1 MVIILRL
8 PGLVAAMGGVG
19 ITVVELSSIWFA
31 YEKMS
36 LNCLLHE
43 FTVRVG
49 LVVNFLAQ
57 HQEVMGSNLT
67 GAPVTTVC
75 CVGRNDAR

>member
-1 MVIILRL
+1 MR
-8 PGLVAAMGGVG
+8 GAG

-36 LNCLLHE
+36 LNCLLHK

-49 LVVNFLAQ
+49 LVINFLAQ
-57 HQEVMGSNLT
+57 HQEVMGSNPT
-67 GAPVTTVC
+67 GAPVATEC
-75 CVGRNDAR
+75 CVGCNDVR

>member
-1 MVIILRL
+1 MR
-8 PGLVAAMGGVG
+8 GAG
-19 ITVVELSSIWFA
+19 ITVVELSSIYFIPK
-31 YEKMS
+31 KMS
-36 LNCLLHE
+36 LNCLLHK

-75 CVGRNDAR
+75 CVGRNDVR